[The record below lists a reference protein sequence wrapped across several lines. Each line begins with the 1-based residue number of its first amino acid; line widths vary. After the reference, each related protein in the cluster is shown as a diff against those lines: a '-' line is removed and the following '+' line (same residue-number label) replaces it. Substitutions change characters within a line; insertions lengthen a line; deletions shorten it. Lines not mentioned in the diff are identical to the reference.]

1 MEDDVYLQLHHQL
14 SPFQSNF
21 LYNVYNTLQADE
33 RTAEIDEKLM
43 ETDQNDRNPP
53 NSIIKLSKA
62 FDDVH
67 ASNSDANRP
76 FPSHRSYTVYNTLQA
91 DERTT
96 RIDKKLMEIDLNDR
110 NPPNTI
116 IKLSK
121 PIDDVQASKSDP
133 DRPFPSRRT

>member
-1 MEDDVYLQLHHQL
+1 MEDYVYLQLHHQL

-67 ASNSDANRP
+67 ASKSHPKRP
-76 FPSHRSYTVYNTLQA
+76 FPSHRPYKVYKSLQA

-96 RIDKKLMEIDLNDR
+96 RIDIKLMEILQNVF
-110 NPPNTI
+110 PN
-116 IKLSK
+116 
-121 PIDDVQASKSDP
+121 
-133 DRPFPSRRT
+133 